1 VSAPRD
7 AGQLSVDALVA
18 EGVTHVFGLGGG
30 HINPTWWAAPKAGVQ
45 LVDVR
50 HEAAAVY
57 AAQGWALATGEPG
70 VCLVTAGPGVTNAVT
85 GLATALHDGVPV
97 VCLAGAA
104 TSRGADLGEVEHL
117 EQLDVVRPVTKW
129 ARRVEHVERVPET
142 IARAFSA
149 ATSGRPGP
157 AYVEIAIDL
166 AHTLVD
172 TARVRSPG
180 PSRWAERRGLSPP
193 DELVVRAADLLRG
206 ASRPAVVAGSG
217 VWWSPDGATALRDFV
232 DVTGMPV
239 VTRQAGRGTVPDDHP
254 RSMGRDWQQVVAQ
267 ADALLV
273 VGSRMNYFFGYG
285 AFNHLD
291 ALIQIDIDPEE
302 LGRSIRVPDLAVV
315 GDAGTFLRRLTGV
328 LGRLDVDDWAARLSS
343 QRDDIAATKADLA
356 ASDATPLHPLR
367 VCAEVSRRLPE
378 AATVIPDGAN
388 NLQWCNVGF
397 DAMRGGRV
405 TSMGP
410 LGTIGHGVGL
420 ALGIACARPGAP
432 VVWMVGDGSF
442 GFHAMEL
449 DTAARHDLPIVTV
462 IMNNRGWSA
471 DWIPLGVRN
480 YERMAEMW
488 DGVGELVE
496 TPDQLGPAL
505 DTAFASGAPA
515 IVNVLVDPAAEWFPG
530 RAFGPD
536 PMTAP

>member
-1 VSAPRD
+1 MSAAID

-18 EGVTHVFGLGGG
+18 EGVTHIFGLGGG
-30 HINPTWWAAPKAGVQ
+30 HIDPTWSAAPKASVKV
-45 LVDVR
+45 VDVR

-85 GLATALHDGVPV
+85 GLATALHDGAPV

-104 TSRGADLGEVEHL
+104 TNRGADLGEVEHL
-117 EQLDVVRPVTKW
+117 DQLEIVRPVTKW
-129 ARRVEHVERVPET
+129 ARRVEHIERVPET
-142 IARAFSA
+142 IARAFTA

-157 AYVEIAIDL
+157 VYVEIAIDL
-166 AHTLVD
+166 AHAHVD
-172 TARVRSPG
+172 PDRVRARG
-180 PSRWAERRGLSPP
+180 PSQWREQRALGPP
-193 DELVVRAADLLRG
+193 DELVARAADLLRG

-217 VWWSPDGATALRDFV
+217 VWWSPDGAAALRDFV
-232 DVTGMPV
+232 DATGMPV

-254 RSMGRDWQQVVAQ
+254 LSMGRDWQQVVAQ
-267 ADALLV
+267 TDVLLV

-285 AFNHLD
+285 AFGHLD
-291 ALIQIDIDPEE
+291 ALIQVDIEPQE
-302 LGRSIRVPDLAVV
+302 LGRSLRVPDLAIV
-315 GDAGTFLRRLTGV
+315 GDAGTFLRRLAGT
-328 LGRLDVDDWAARLSS
+328 LGRLDLDDWATRLAT
-343 QRDDIAATKADLA
+343 QHEAITAAKAALA
-356 ASDATPLHPLR
+356 ASDSSPLHPMR
-367 VCAEVSRRLPE
+367 VCAEVARRLPDG
-378 AATVIPDGAN
+378 ATVVPDGAN

-397 DAMRGGRV
+397 DARSGGAV
-405 TSMGP
+405 TSMGS

-471 DWIPLGVRN
+471 FWIPLGVRN
-480 YERMAEMW
+480 YERITGMW
-488 DGVGELVE
+488 EGVGELVE
-496 TPDQLGPAL
+496 SPEQLGPAL
-505 DTAFASGAPA
+505 DAAFASNGPA
-515 IVNVLVDPAAEWFPG
+515 IVNVLVDPAAPWFPG
-530 RAFGPD
+530 RAFGP
-536 PMTAP
+536 